1 MSDKEPPTNPFDPAT
16 WQAGRDAYLNA
27 WAKAMV
33 DAVNTDQYAKATGQ
47 MLDSYLSASHPLRE
61 VLEKSMTN
69 ALAHLNRGDCIL
81 NGLSRRLAHLN
92 MPSSADVTALAER
105 VTNIEMRLD
114 DMDAKLD
121 RIVKHFSQ
129 AAPAKPKA
137 VAMKTKRTR
146 STKRG

>member
-1 MSDKEPPTNPFDPAT
+1 MSDKEPPVNPFDPAT

-61 VLEKSMTN
+61 VLEKSMVH
-69 ALAHLNRGDCIL
+69 ALQ
-81 NGLSRRLAHLN
+81 HLN
-92 MPSSADVTALAER
+92 MPSSTDLTALAER

-121 RIVKHFSQ
+121 RIVKQFSPQ

-137 VAMKTKRTR
+137 VAVKTKRAR
-146 STKRG
+146 STRRG

>member
-1 MSDKEPPTNPFDPAT
+1 MPDKAPPVNPFDPAT
-16 WQAGRDAYLNA
+16 WQAGRDAYLEA

-61 VLEKSMTN
+61 VLEKSMTQ
-69 ALAHLNRGDCIL
+69 ALQ
-81 NGLSRRLAHLN
+81 HLN
-92 MPSSADVTALAER
+92 MPSSTDLMALAER

-121 RIVKHFSQ
+121 RIVKQFSP
-129 AAPAKPKA
+129 AAPAKPRAAA
-137 VAMKTKRTR
+137 VKTKRAR

>member
-1 MSDKEPPTNPFDPAT
+1 MSDKQQPVNPFDPAT
-16 WQAGRDAYLNA
+16 WQAGRDAYLDA

-33 DAVNTDQYAKATGQ
+33 EAVNTDQYAKATGQ

-61 VLEKSMTN
+61 VLERSMVQ
-69 ALAHLNRGDCIL
+69 ALQ
-81 NGLSRRLAHLN
+81 HLN
-92 MPSSADVTALAER
+92 MPSSADLTALAER

-121 RIVKHFSQ
+121 RIVKQFSQ
-129 AAPAKPKA
+129 GAPAKPRAA
-137 VAMKTKRTR
+137 VKTKRAR